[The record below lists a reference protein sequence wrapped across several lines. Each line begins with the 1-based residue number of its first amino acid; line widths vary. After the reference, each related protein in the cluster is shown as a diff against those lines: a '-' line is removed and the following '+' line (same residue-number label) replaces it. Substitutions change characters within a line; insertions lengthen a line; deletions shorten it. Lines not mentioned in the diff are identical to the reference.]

1 MVLSVA
7 KDWAL
12 ATGAVS
18 TEYSTSQQGGG
29 LLGISQIMQQWVTA
43 REAAI
48 GDQLL
53 GLLQCEISV

>member
-18 TEYSTSQQGGG
+18 TEYSTSQQGGVG
-29 LLGISQIMQQWVTA
+29 YQPDY
-43 REAAI
+43 AAM
-48 GDQLL
+48 GN
-53 GLLQCEISV
+53 C